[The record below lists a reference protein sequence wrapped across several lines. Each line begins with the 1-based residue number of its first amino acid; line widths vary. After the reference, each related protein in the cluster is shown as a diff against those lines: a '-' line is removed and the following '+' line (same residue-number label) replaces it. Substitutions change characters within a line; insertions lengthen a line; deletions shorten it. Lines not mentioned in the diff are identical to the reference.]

1 MNNFNKTANSNG
13 NKQKLPELSKKFLFV
28 SFESLSGDLA
38 WQVQKEGN
46 EVKIFIASESD
57 KDVYDGFL
65 EKVNKWEEFVDWAD
79 VVVFDD
85 VGFGKIADSLRK
97 TGKLVVGGSE
107 YTDKLEEDRQ
117 FGQEEMKKAGMIVL
131 PHWNF
136 TDFDTAISFIKSNPG
151 RYVFK
156 PSGTISSDDKGI
168 LFMGQEEDG
177 KDIIEVLEQ
186 NKILWAKKINKFQL
200 QKMAVGVEVAVGAF
214 FNGDDFIYPINI
226 NFEHKRLF
234 PGDIGPYTGE
244 MGTLMFWSPSND
256 IFQTTLLKLKDK
268 LKNSGYQGYIDI
280 NCIANA
286 KGVYPLEITSRF
298 GYPTISVQME
308 GVITPWGEF
317 LYNLARKDNN
327 ELKVSRGFQIGVVVA
342 VPPFPFYDKKEVF
355 IYKDLSILFKKNNRE
370 GVHLGDIKNVNGTWS
385 VAGNTGY
392 VMVITG
398 SGSTV
403 DEARKI
409 VYSRLKNINL
419 QNMYYRTDIGLKWFT
434 ESDKLHTWGYLH

>member
-117 FGQEEMKKAGMIVL
+117 FGQEEMKNAGLIVL

>member
-79 VVVFDD
+79 VVVLDD

-117 FGQEEMKKAGMIVL
+117 FGQEEMKNAGMIVL
-131 PHWNF
+131 PNWNF

>member
-97 TGKLVVGGSE
+97 TDKLVVGGSE

-117 FGQEEMKKAGMIVL
+117 FGQEEMKNAGMIVL
-131 PHWNF
+131 PNWNF